1 MNRRLHSPDP
11 RSNAEA
17 GSAYILTLLIL
28 MVLGIAGLAVSLVTQ
43 SEVALGGAERT
54 IHRAFYAAES
64 GIAVSTSRALVSA
77 NFASGTVDIQDG
89 MANTITAFHRVDL
102 SPFVPTVEA
111 ACNFCEINNVGTYSE
126 RSYRAINFAVTAQ
139 STRVAG
145 PSQSPLGEGTVAAMV
160 EVQPWKSQPEAYMA
174 INDPTELAKVKF

>member
-1 MNRRLHSPDP
+1 MKRRPFSKEPPSSAPLSG
-11 RSNAEA
+11 EA

-28 MVLGIAGLAVSLVTQ
+28 MVLGIAGLGVSLVTQ
-43 SEVALGGAERT
+43 TEVSLGGSERT

-89 MANTITAFHRVDL
+89 MANSISAFHRVDL

-111 ACNFCEINNVGTYSE
+111 ACNFCESPPVAS
-126 RSYRAINFAVTAQ
+126 SSLVAQ
-139 STRVAG
+139 
-145 PSQSPLGEGTVAAMV
+145 
-160 EVQPWKSQPEAYMA
+160 
-174 INDPTELAKVKF
+174 